1 MMAFTNDGQADPA
14 MVMKRD
20 NRFRV
25 SSLEK
30 RENRA
35 DISAGPA
42 DPAADS
48 WQQGKIIQFRAVE
61 IHDDGSSSVQESHHA
76 SNPGEKYVRPSA
88 HGEPLTLLTTPFN
101 RRLKLGN
108 HPTRIGL
115 QVLQNANGSPL

>member
-61 IHDDGSSSVQESHHA
+61 IHDDGSFSVQESHHA
-76 SNPGEKYVRPSA
+76 SNPGEKRPAICARGTTYSA
-88 HGEPLTLLTTPFN
+88 HNAVQP
-101 RRLKLGN
+101 RLKLGT